1 MRTTQLC
8 GLILILLIIFGLY
21 QCKQNQSVITRF
33 IEDLTEENVIVSPLI
48 SLEKNAHPV
57 EQKWKGKDM
66 SELNW
71 GDREVVPFEIPEKAR
86 TFVFPTENSIVAWQR
101 KLKPDGMEVLLDGN
115 NVDFSNVVLEDKVS
129 WKWIRLD
136 TTIEP
141 ETFRKWYLIYQNFIV
156 LDREKFFT
164 HEFLFPGGEVFFEV
178 MVRSVDPFSYLPHLY
193 LFVDDAARQ
202 RFIVGKNKKYW
213 VSTNIDS
220 GLHTVKIGFYDV
232 TQKFPDSQDKKVLL
246 DTVSI
251 RSQNDAILVT
261 IPEDKIDQFSDASL
275 QANYLSMEDRK
286 IFKEESFFA
295 PLKHKECL
303 EKEVDL
309 EQGISYLN
317 VICSSNDMDVY
328 IQVWLDDDEI
338 GNHKITPLEEQPYV
352 FEIPAE
358 EGNYKLKLQM
368 KYWPSESKTISYE
381 PELYIH
387 RFYLKGPFEDVYLP
401 LFQMRDQFLLYDAGI
416 NENPYGIKKKLRIDE
431 ENLNCLFSPS
441 RSEFVFVHEVGEN
454 DYIEFGCGLIKRAK
468 EVPGDGVDFIV
479 KIEDWLNKE
488 TLFSQYIDPRSPEY
502 KEYSIVRSSVNLNPY
517 KGKKV
522 KLRLI
527 TQNPSD
533 SVDNRNDLAYWINP
547 VIYRNEP
554 SQEYNVILISLDTLR
569 SDKLGCYGYERD
581 TSPNIDSLAKE
592 SVLFSQCFAQAPYTI
607 TSHVSMLTGLWPV
620 NHGIYSTTYHKLN
633 KSIITLADLLRLR
646 GYFTGAF
653 TGGGAMSAFFGY
665 SKGFDFYNERRE
677 NVQGDTARKIYQLSA
692 DWIRNNKEKKF
703 FLFIHTY
710 QIHSPYE
717 PPPPYDEMF
726 IAEDASYRKSSEIN
740 EFKGFWGEIPD
751 NIRENVIALY
761 DGEIRYTDEAL
772 IGPLVSLLKELDI
785 YDRSLI
791 FVTSDH
797 GEEFYEHNGWGHS
810 HTLYNELIKVPLIIK
825 FPRNQFAG
833 EKIDSLVRSVDI
845 MPTILEMIGID
856 LKKNISDGESLL
868 AMIKGNEMQDRI
880 FFSELK
886 YQDDFPDKISSNLD
900 RYKLILNESFTE
912 EQLSRFMIPP
922 PKIDQEELYDLNAD
936 PQEKRNI
943 AADEQ
948 GLLFK
953 IVKQIAEYS
962 LKAKMKEKELDKQEM
977 DEKVIEQL
985 KALGYIK

>member
-1 MRTTQLC
+1 MRAKKSC
-8 GLILILLIIFGLY
+8 GLLLILLIILSLY
-21 QCKQNQSVITRF
+21 QCKQNQSVMLRF
-33 IEDLTEENVIVSPLI
+33 IDDLTQENIIISPLI

-86 TFVFPTENSIVAWQR
+86 TFVFPTENSIVAWKR
-101 KLKPDGMEVLLDGN
+101 NLKPDGMEVFLDGN
-115 NVDFSNVVLEDKVS
+115 KVDFSNVVFEDKVS

-141 ETFRKWYLIYQNFIV
+141 EVFRKWYKVYQNFIV
-156 LDREKFFT
+156 LEREKFFT

-178 MVRSVDPFSYLPHLY
+178 TVRSVDPFDYLPHLY

-202 RFIVGKNKKYW
+202 RFIVGKNRKYW
-213 VSTNIDS
+213 VNTDIDP

-232 TQKFPDSQDKKVLL
+232 TQKLPDNQVKKVLL

-286 IFKEESFFA
+286 IFKEKPLLK
-295 PLKHKECL
+295 PLKHKEYF
-303 EKEVDL
+303 ERVVHL

-338 GNHKITPLEEQPYV
+338 GNHKITPLEEQPYL

-368 KYWPSESKTISYE
+368 KYWPSENKTISYE

-387 RFYLKGPFEDVYLP
+387 RFYIKGPFEDVYLP

-431 ENLNCLFSPS
+431 ENLNCIFSPS
-441 RSEFVFVHEVGEN
+441 QSEFVFDHKVAEN
-454 DYIEFGCGLIKRAK
+454 DCLEFGCGLIKRAK

-479 KIEDWLNKE
+479 KIEDSHKKE
-488 TLFSQYIDPRSPEY
+488 TLFSRYVDPRSSEY
-502 KEYSIVRSSVNLNPY
+502 KKYSIVRTSINLTPY

-522 KLRLI
+522 KFRLI
-527 TQNPSD
+527 TQNSPD
-533 SVDNRNDLAYWINP
+533 SMDNRNDLAYWINP

-569 SDKLGCYGYERD
+569 SDRLGCYGYERN
-581 TSPNIDSLAKE
+581 TTPNIDILAKE
-592 SVLFSQCFAQAPYTI
+592 SVLFSQCFSQAPYTI

-620 NHGIYSTTYHKLN
+620 NHGTYSTTYHKLN

-646 GYFTGAF
+646 EYFTGAF

-677 NVQGDTARKIYQLSA
+677 NVQGDTARKIFQLSA
-692 DWIRNNKEKKF
+692 DWIRKNKEKKF

-726 IAEDASYRKSSEIN
+726 TAEDAPYRKSSDIH
-740 EFKGFWGEIPD
+740 EFQGWWGEIPD

-772 IGPLVSLLKELDI
+772 IGPLMALLRELDI
-785 YDRSLI
+785 YDRSMI
-791 FVTSDH
+791 VVTSDH
-797 GEEFYEHNGWGHS
+797 GEEFYEHKGWGHS
-810 HTLYNELIKVPLIIK
+810 HTLYNELIKVPLVIK
-825 FPRNQFAG
+825 FPKNKFAG
-833 EKIDSLVRSVDI
+833 KKVDTLVRSVDI
-845 MPTILEMIGID
+845 MPTILEMLGVNLEKDI
-856 LKKNISDGESLL
+856 LDGESLL
-868 AMIKGNEMQDRI
+868 SLIHGDEVQDRV

-886 YQDDFPDKISSNLD
+886 YQDDFPDKISSNLE
-900 RYKLILNESFTE
+900 RNKLILNEPFTE

-922 PKIDQEELYDLNAD
+922 PKIDKEELYDLRTD
-936 PQEKRNI
+936 PQEKLNMV
-943 AADEQ
+943 ADEQ
-948 GLLFK
+948 GLFNR
-953 IVKQIAEYS
+953 IAKQIAEYS
-962 LKAKMKEKELDKQEM
+962 LKAKMKEKELDKQEL

>member
-1 MRTTQLC
+1 MRTKQLC
-8 GLILILLIIFGLY
+8 GLIFILFTLGLCH
-21 QCKQNQSVITRF
+21 CKQDRSFMLRF
-33 IEDLTEENVIVSPLI
+33 IDNLTEENIIVSPLI
-48 SLEKNAHPV
+48 SLENNAHPV
-57 EQKWKGKDM
+57 EQKWKGKEM
-66 SELNW
+66 SELSW
-71 GDREVVPFEIPEKAR
+71 GDREVVPFEIPENAQ

-101 KLKPDGMEVLLDGN
+101 KLKPEAMEVFLDGN
-115 NVDFSNVVLEDKVS
+115 KVDFSNVVLEDKVS

-141 ETFRKWYLIYQNFIV
+141 ELFRKWYPVYQNFIV

-178 MVRSVDPFSYLPHLY
+178 RVRSVDPFSYLPHLY
-193 LFVDDAARQ
+193 LFVDNAARQ
-202 RFIVGKNKKYW
+202 RFIVGKNRKYW
-213 VSTNIDS
+213 VSTNIDP

-232 TQKFPDSQDKKVLL
+232 TQISSKDQDRKVLL

-261 IPEDKIDQFSDASL
+261 IPKDKVDQFPDASL

-286 IFKEESFFA
+286 IFKEKSLFK
-295 PLKHKECL
+295 PLKHKEYF

-309 EQGISYLN
+309 EEGISYLN
-317 VICSSNDMDVY
+317 VVCSSNDMDVY
-328 IQVWLDDDEI
+328 IQIWLNNDEI
-338 GNHKITPLEEQPYV
+338 GNHKITPLEEQPYI

-358 EGNYKLKLQM
+358 EGKYKLKLQM
-368 KYWPSESKTISYE
+368 KYWPAEDKTIPYE

-387 RFYLKGPFEDVYLP
+387 RFYLKEPFEDVFLP
-401 LFQMRDQFLLYDAGI
+401 LFQMKDQFLLYDAGI
-416 NENPYGIKKKLRIDE
+416 NDNPYGIKKKLRLDE
-431 ENLNCLFSPS
+431 DNLNCLFSPS
-441 RSEFVFVHEVGEN
+441 RSEYVFEHKIAEN
-454 DYIEFGCGLIKRAK
+454 DCFEFGCGLIDRIKD
-468 EVPGDGVDFIV
+468 VPGDGVGFMV
-479 KIEDWLNKE
+479 VIEDWYNKDM
-488 TLFSQYIDPRSPEY
+488 LFSQYIDPRSPEY
-502 KEYSIVRSSVNLNPY
+502 KKNSNIKTSIDLAPY

-522 KLRLI
+522 KFRLI
-527 TQNPSD
+527 TQNPPD
-533 SVDNRNDLAYWINP
+533 SMDNRNDLAYWINP
-547 VIYRNEP
+547 VIYNKEP

-569 SDKLGCYGYERD
+569 SDRLGCYGYERN
-581 TSPNIDSLAKE
+581 TSPNIDIFAKE

-620 NHGIYSTTYHKLN
+620 NHGTYSTTYHKLN

-665 SKGFDFYNERRE
+665 SKGFDLYNERRE

-710 QIHSPYE
+710 QIHAPYE

-726 IAEDASYRKSSEIN
+726 TAEDAPYRKSSEIN
-740 EFKGFWGEIPD
+740 EFQGWWGNIPD
-751 NIRENVIALY
+751 NIRENVIGLY

-772 IGPLVSLLKELDI
+772 IGPLMALLKELDI

-797 GEEFYEHNGWGHS
+797 GEEFFEHNGWGHS
-810 HTLYNELIKVPLIIK
+810 HTLYNELIKVPLIVK
-825 FPRNQFAG
+825 FPKNQFAG
-833 EKIDSLVRSVDI
+833 NKIDSIVRSVDI
-845 MPTILEMIGID
+845 MPTILEVLGID
-856 LKKNISDGESLL
+856 LKKHISDGESLFD
-868 AMIKGNEMQDRI
+868 MINGNEMADRI

-886 YQDDFPDKISSNLD
+886 YQDDFSDKISSNLE
-900 RYKLILNESFTE
+900 RNKLILNQPFTE

-922 PKIDQEELYDLNAD
+922 PKIDQEELYDLDSD
-936 PQEKRNI
+936 PQEKRNT
-943 AADEQ
+943 AADEP
-948 GLLFK
+948 GLFNR
-953 IVKQIAEYS
+953 IAKQIAEYS